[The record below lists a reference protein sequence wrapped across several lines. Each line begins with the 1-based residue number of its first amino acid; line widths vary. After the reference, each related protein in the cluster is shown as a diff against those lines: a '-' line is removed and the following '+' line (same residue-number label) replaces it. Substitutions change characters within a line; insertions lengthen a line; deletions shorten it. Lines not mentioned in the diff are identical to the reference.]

1 MSTTPDQAL
10 VTPDLVPSLDTL
22 ERNLRALS
30 IHSPVAA
37 RAVAASSPHP
47 EVQWILAADSGVTG
61 VLPAAS
67 GRLVRLS
74 SLVDPIAEG
83 EEFASTFDPF
93 IHAAAA
99 VAGFACG
106 HHVRALLDRV
116 GKGGLVIAFEPDV
129 SLLRSLFE
137 RVDLSSW
144 LAHPMLRVVVE
155 ADASSVAAAATRA
168 EAILGLGTRLLTHL
182 PSRVRLG
189 ASIADFDRA
198 LAATVTAVRTNVVTT
213 LVQCETTLRN
223 LLQNA
228 DHYASQPGI
237 ADLAGVHAARPAIVV
252 AAGPSLARNI
262 HLLKDQALRE
272 RVVIIAVQTVL
283 KTLLREGI
291 RPHFVTALDHH
302 EISRRFYEGLT
313 ADDVEGVTLVAEPKV
328 NPAVI
333 QAYPGEVRFVRDE
346 LLDLVLGDA
355 LANDLGGDDPAR
367 SVPPGATVAHLSY
380 SLARHMGCDPVV
392 LVGQDLG
399 FTDGQY
405 YAAGAA
411 IHSVWS
417 AELSDFNTLEM
428 MEWERIV
435 RMRSMLRAATD
446 HLGRPIYTD
455 EQMATY
461 LVQFERDFAADASR
475 GLRIIDATEGGVSKQ
490 HTRPM
495 PLADAIEF
503 FAPRDAQSLSFS
515 PMPTIDPRERVRR
528 LQALQRRVDTLREDV
543 TTLASRSRSTADLLR
558 EMLDHHADQ
567 PRVNRLIARVETI
580 AGEVRAAEHAFRLVE
595 FLNQTGSLRRFR
607 NDRHI
612 ALERSL
618 SELERQK
625 RRIERDI
632 DNVTWIAD
640 AADQARSMLGDC
652 LGAIAGGPRVTRDA
666 SAATHT
672 ASTSSDATQ
681 LASNHAPDLAIASRP
696 RVAVL
701 IQADTTVGGLGQPR
715 DLAAPIVQGRH
726 ALALTLE
733 RLARCS
739 SVDTIAIVTPQ
750 IEHVRRLSASVEP
763 LLIAAG
769 KRLIIAE
776 ADQSLL
782 RDRLLAMRGG
792 RSWSRASWRGGVGR
806 LTVFDEV
813 CCPKILAPI
822 AHELELDAAVLVGPD
837 WPLVDPAL
845 IDSLVAR
852 HAESPEQH
860 PLTFTQAPPGL
871 APCLVTTSLLDE
883 LAASSGPLA
892 SLGVYLGYIPVAPQA
907 DPIARSACVSIP
919 SSVRDLHH
927 RFIADSGQ
935 SSLTASIL
943 REHAGR
949 HHELTIES
957 IARWCAEHDDQ
968 ISSAPLPPI
977 VDLRLVA
984 PEVPPISASLIDTL
998 ARELSQRPDAALTL
1012 LGEPDA
1018 ADHPRLAEIV
1028 EYLRKSGPWPIHVRT
1043 RLVDGVF
1050 DAERLARLA
1059 PDIISIDIPATH
1071 PSTYHALTGLDALA
1085 QVEDGL
1091 NTLARWADAQ
1101 AHAAGL
1107 PHTWIVPR
1115 ITRRD
1120 AVYEQIEGFYDMG
1133 LMRFGSCVIDPLPAT
1148 IPGERIA
1155 PLPLPAGARTA
1166 LQRSRLV
1173 IDPLG
1178 HVRDAH
1184 GTFLGTLG
1192 TQRLS
1197 TLYRRATTSHESN
1210 IPLATAS

>member
-1 MSTTPDQAL
+1 MSTTPEHSLAAS
-10 VTPDLVPSLDTL
+10 DLSPSLETL

-37 RAVAASSPHP
+37 RAVAASLPHP
-47 EVQWILAADSGVTG
+47 QVQWLLAVDGGATG
-61 VLPAAS
+61 VLPTES
-67 GRLVRLS
+67 GRLLRLA

-83 EEFASTFDPF
+83 EEFAGTFDPF
-93 IHAAAA
+93 THAAAA

-106 HHVRALLDRV
+106 HHVRALLNRV
-116 GKGGLVIAFEPDV
+116 GKGGMVIAFEPDV

-137 RVDLSSW
+137 HVDLSDW

-182 PSRVRLG
+182 PSRLRLG
-189 ASIADFDRA
+189 ESTADFDRA
-198 LAATVTAVRTNVVTT
+198 LTATVSAVRTNVVTT

-228 DHYASQPGI
+228 DHYATRPGI

-262 HLLKDQALRE
+262 HLLKDPSLRE
-272 RVVIIAVQTVL
+272 RVVIIAAQTVL

-313 ADDVEGVTLVAEPKV
+313 ANDVEGVTLVAEPKV

-346 LLDLVLGDA
+346 LLDLVLGEA
-355 LANDLGGDDPAR
+355 LVRDLGGDDPAR

-411 IHSVWS
+411 IHGVWS
-417 AELSDFNTLEM
+417 AELNDFNTLEM

-435 RMRSMLRAATD
+435 RMRSMLRVATD

-461 LVQFERDFAADASR
+461 LVQFERDFAADAAR

-503 FAPRDAQSLSFS
+503 LAPRDATTLAS
-515 PMPTIDPRERVRR
+515 MPIPKLTSSERVRR
-528 LQALQRRVDTLREDV
+528 LQALQRRVDSLREDV
-543 TTLASRSRSTADLLR
+543 TTLASRSRSTVDLLR

-567 PRVNRLIARVETI
+567 SRVNRLIARVEAI
-580 AGEVRAAEHAFRLVE
+580 AGQVRAAEHAFRLVE

-612 ALERSL
+612 ALERDL

-640 AADQARSMLGDC
+640 AADQAKSMLGDC

-666 SAATHT
+666 SAADHA
-672 ASTSSDATQ
+672 ASTSSDATK
-681 LASNHAPDLAIASRP
+681 LAPDLTANSRP
-696 RVAVL
+696 RVAAI
-701 IQADTTVGGLGQPR
+701 IQTDTSVGGLGQPR
-715 DLAAPIVQGRH
+715 DLAAHLASGRH

-739 SVDTIAIVTPQ
+739 SIDTIAIATPQ
-750 IEHVRRLSASVEP
+750 IEHVRRLTACVEP
-763 LLIAAG
+763 LLVAAG

-782 RDRLLAMRGG
+782 RDRLHAMRGG
-792 RSWSRASWRGGVGR
+792 RSWSRTSWRGGVGR

-845 IDSLVAR
+845 IDALVAR
-852 HAESPEQH
+852 HAESPDQH

-871 APCLVTTSLLDE
+871 APCLVSASLLDE

-907 DPIARSACVSIP
+907 DPIARGACVSIP

-927 RFIADSGQ
+927 RFIADAGQ
-935 SSLTASIL
+935 TSLAASIL
-943 REHAGR
+943 REHTGR

-957 IARWCAEHDDQ
+957 ISRWCLEHDDQ
-968 ISSAPLPPI
+968 ISPATLPPI
-977 VDLRLVA
+977 IDLRLAA
-984 PEVPPISASLIDTL
+984 PDVPPISASLIDTL
-998 ARELSQRPDAALTL
+998 ARELSQRPDAALSL
-1012 LGEPDA
+1012 VGEPDA

-1043 RLVDGVF
+1043 RLIDGVF

-1059 PDIISIDIPATH
+1059 PDIISVDIPATH
-1071 PSTYHALTGLDALA
+1071 PSTYHALTGLDALSH
-1085 QVEDGL
+1085 VEEGL

-1133 LMRFGSCVIDPLPAT
+1133 LMRFGSCVIDPLPAPV
-1148 IPGERIA
+1148 PGERIA
-1155 PLPLPAGARTA
+1155 PLPLPSGAKAA

-1178 HVRDAH
+1178 HVRDAS

-1197 TLYRRATTSHESN
+1197 TLYRRATASHEST